1 MQKQSSYKVYLNTIC
16 NGELSDPLCDS
27 VKLEV
32 WLKSDWND
40 LDFFLKSPKRY
51 FVAKTAK
58 ITIFNQDINMIIQE
72 VQLILKNARFKKTSS
87 KIKTTSEFVLKS
99 PLGFQ

>member
-1 MQKQSSYKVYLNTIC
+1 MQIQSSYKVYLNRI
-16 NGELSDPLCDS
+16 LCDS

-51 FVAKTAK
+51 FEAKTAK

-72 VQLILKNARFKKTSS
+72 NSN
-87 KIKTTSEFVLKS
+87 
-99 PLGFQ
+99 